1 MRELSHPA
9 MANERE
15 KCDNDSVL
23 LLRQLYITWLAK
35 QAGTLE
41 DYFLEHPED
50 PKDCNW
56 APVAAVCASF
66 WTTMA
71 YNLWAYDVSAEL
83 TKFDQ

>member
-1 MRELSHPA
+1 

-23 LLRQLYITWLAK
+23 LLGQLYITWLAK

-66 WTTMA
+66 WATMA
-71 YNLWAYDVSAEL
+71 YNLWACDVSAEL